1 MLEATGLSILPP
13 FTSLKKVNHCSSYF
27 HPCASSR
34 KRLAKKEGRGMGNC
48 QASEV
53 ATVVIQHPGGKAE
66 RLYWPTTAADVM
78 RSNPGYYVALVTLYV
93 SEEKDGGAVRFTRAR
108 LLKAKDMLLL
118 GQVYRLI
125 ASQEIT
131 KAVRQRKH
139 AMLKKSQEELIR
151 KQQQREQRHGKIEK
165 QQQEDSEN
173 SLQVARQGRDRQR
186 SSAQM
191 AGRGRHWR
199 PSLRSISETVS

>member
-1 MLEATGLSILPP
+1 
-13 FTSLKKVNHCSSYF
+13 
-27 HPCASSR
+27 
-34 KRLAKKEGRGMGNC
+34 MGNC
-48 QASEV
+48 QASEAAV
-53 ATVVIQHPGGKAE
+53 VVIQHPGGKVE

-93 SEEKDGGAVRFTRAR
+93 SEEKDGGAAVRFTRAR

-125 ASQEIT
+125 ASHEIT

-139 AMLKKSQEELIR
+139 EMLKKSQEELIR
-151 KQQQREQRHGKIEK
+151 KQQREQKHRKTEKGIEAAQEEE
-165 QQQEDSEN
+165 QQEEDSEN
-173 SLQVARQGRDRQR
+173 SLQVARQDRDRQKSR
-186 SSAQM
+186 AQM
-191 AGRGRHWR
+191 VVRGRHWR